1 VDVRTAAFAAERFSQ
16 GGPVTTIAPTQVRAG
31 TVIRMLAVAGSVAA
45 LQLWAGCS
53 EDDPGLRMPSM
64 IAGGGAAV
72 GGDDGAGSGR
82 SGGAGSLA
90 SAGTRAAGSAG
101 AGAPGVAGTSAGA
114 TAMSGRG
121 SLAGR
126 GASAGMASAGMGGAA
141 APDPSGVAPD
151 QIMLGGIAA
160 NRSNGLDWS
169 RVKGATGYRLFFAN
183 SAGVSPST
191 GQAIDV
197 PDPAYVHRALTNGMT
212 YHYVVCAVL
221 SGMLGP
227 PSNEVSLQPAGEW
240 ALEHLGT
247 GDFDNVIDGQRVPRV
262 PIDKRIQVLL
272 FAEGYTEPDLAVFHA
287 DATHGATMPGNDVD
301 RWVDEVFAKDPYKR
315 LRDAFVIWYLPRA
328 SAARSGAGD
337 TAFDVVVSNGGV
349 TQIDAAAAPVWSAI
363 DGEGPDKFAFP
374 PGTAQPT
381 QLVAAF
387 MVFDAERG
395 RGGMSG
401 ITSSLRNPAGN
412 QNLRAAFG
420 LGYPHEFTHAFASL
434 GDEYMEVS
442 GRLPRVA
449 ETSNLSPSNRC
460 DELPWSHL
468 LEGRGINTT
477 VGLVGAFGT
486 PELGYHSELRCQM
499 NGTHENGQIFC
510 ASGDERYSNLL
521 LRSDHLCNFCRE
533 MTTYRV
539 FERTG
544 ILTGS
549 GSFATWKAMYRP
561 KFFER
566 FGFFVPPGAIPQAV
580 ECNRGQAGK
589 AVYHACVP

>member
-1 VDVRTAAFAAERFSQ
+1 MRAAWGDAYEHVRPAVIAAERFDQ
-16 GGPVTTIAPTQVRAG
+16 GGHVSTTAPTQVRAG
-31 TVIRMLAVAGSVAA
+31 TVSRALAVAGTVAA

-53 EDDPGLRMPSM
+53 ADDLGQPMPAM
-64 IAGGGAAV
+64 MAGSGAAV
-72 GGDDGAGSGR
+72 GGNGGAGSGM
-82 SGGAGSLA
+82 SGGAGSVA
-90 SAGTRAAGSAG
+90 NAGTRAAG
-101 AGAPGVAGTSAGA
+101 APGAAGTSAGA
-114 TAMSGRG
+114 AAMSGRG
-121 SLAGR
+121 GLAGQ
-126 GASAGMASAGMGGAA
+126 GASAGMGGAV

-151 QIMLGGIAA
+151 QIVLSGIAA
-160 NRSNGLDWS
+160 NRGNGLDWS
-169 RVKGATGYRLFFAN
+169 RVKGATGYRVFFAN
-183 SAGVSPST
+183 SAGVSPSN

-212 YHYVVCAVL
+212 YYYVVCAVL
-221 SGMLGP
+221 SGMVGP

-240 ALEHLGT
+240 ALEQLGT

-287 DATHGATMPGNDVD
+287 DATHAARSNDVD
-301 RWVDEVFAKDPYKR
+301 RWIDEVFAKDPYMR

-328 SAARSGAGD
+328 STARPGAGD

-349 TQIDAAAAPVWSAI
+349 TEIDAAAAPVWSAI
-363 DGEGPDKFAFP
+363 DGEGPDKFPFP

-387 MVFDAERG
+387 MVFDAQRG
-395 RGGMSG
+395 RGGLSG

-412 QNLRAAFG
+412 QSLRAAFG
-420 LGYPHEFTHAFASL
+420 LGYAHEFTHALASV
-434 GDEYMEVS
+434 GDEYLEAS
-442 GRLPRVA
+442 GRPPRMA

-486 PELGYHSELRCQM
+486 PELGYHSELQCQM
-499 NGTHENGQIFC
+499 NGTHENGQFFC
-510 ASGDERYSNLL
+510 ASGDERYGNLL
-521 LRSDHLCNFCRE
+521 LRSDHFCNFCRE
-533 MTTYRV
+533 MTTYRI
-539 FERTG
+539 FERTS
-544 ILTGS
+544 ILTGTD
-549 GSFATWKAMYRP
+549 GFATWKAMYRP

-580 ECNRGQAGK
+580 ECNRNQDGK
-589 AVYHACVP
+589 AVYHACMP